1 MGLICSGTICMKCPM
16 CPCCGYSVKAHVRQ
30 EIKEVLKTWMQK
42 LAEVAPG
49 LKLKDIAMMSSHDC
63 GTYSIS
69 KHKLGSSVSRT
80 QEIDVYHQLDLGIR
94 QIDFRYGP
102 VGKGPTELAIRHGPH
117 SGADYFKEIIRVKHW
132 LEDNPHEFL
141 IVDAKCEK
149 KVSAEQRAA
158 FIKFMSEKFAKYLI
172 TKADTDS
179 WFQLE
184 QVTVGDIQ
192 KHYPKRV
199 LLLVDEMISGEDQ
212 DHSLA
217 RKGFID
223 RKDFIVSKWHNTGS
237 VKKLFERIAEDI
249 QQQVQVADKFVNLQL
264 ILTPKVHAK
273 ALANYCIG
281 ADRFRVDQK
290 HYMLFRNKQVHYFIR
305 SQAQNSLNFVMMDF
319 VNYDPH
325 ISNFLIG
332 LNFPYNLTIHDC
344 YVVSG
349 KAHHNVTKAAREL
362 VTRGNSLWLVSVSK
376 DLGLKFDK
384 ADLHIVYEY
393 EKGRTVQKKIHV
405 KRTDQYLLN
414 YITHLDVT
422 LDVPNDNEHLNIS
435 LELSRRKSSFFKMD
449 NSVPSE
455 QSHLESRQA
464 AYRELELDG
473 KSGMSL
479 PTEIAALNHKEHVLG
494 SPAHTTFP
502 NKLLFTK

>member
-1 MGLICSGTICMKCPM
+1 MGLICSCTVCMKCPM

-30 EIKEVLKTWMQK
+30 EIKDVLKTWMQR
-42 LAEVAPG
+42 LAEVAP
-49 LKLKDIAMMSSHDC
+49 LLRLKDIAMMSSHDC

-117 SGADYFKEIIRVKHW
+117 SGADYFREVMRVKHW

-141 IVDAKCEK
+141 IIDAKCEK
-149 KVSAEQRAA
+149 KVSPEQRTALL
-158 FIKFMSEKFAKYLI
+158 KFMAEKFSKYLI

-179 WFQLE
+179 WFQIE
-184 QVTVGDIQ
+184 HVTIGDIQ

-199 LLLVDEMISGEDQ
+199 LLLVDDMVSAEDTDQ
-212 DHSLA
+212 SLA
-217 RKGFID
+217 KKGFID

-237 VKKLFERIAEDI
+237 VKKLFERIAEDV
-249 QQQVQVADKFVNLQL
+249 QQQAQVVDKFVNLQL

-290 HYMLFRNKQVHYFIR
+290 HYLLFRNKQVHYFIR
-305 SQAQNSLNFVMMDF
+305 SQAQHSLNYVMMDF
-319 VNYDPH
+319 VNYDPQ

-344 YVVSG
+344 YLVAG
-349 KAHHNVTKAAREL
+349 KSQHDVTKAVREL
-362 VTRGNSLWLVSVSK
+362 VTRGNSLWLISVSK

-393 EKGRTVQKKIHV
+393 EKGRVVHKKVHV

-414 YITHLDVT
+414 CITHLDVT
-422 LDVPNDNEHLNIS
+422 LDVAGVNERLDIS
-435 LELSRRKSSFFKMD
+435 LELGRRKSSFFKMD
-449 NSVPSE
+449 SSGPSE
-455 QSHLESRQA
+455 RSHLESRHA

-473 KSGMSL
+473 KPGMSL
-479 PTEIAALNHKEHVLG
+479 PTEIGALKQQDPAP
-494 SPAHTTFP
+494 SPASTTTF
-502 NKLLFTK
+502 NLQSTN